1 MSDLSSIG
9 SGLNG
14 FGGSVG
20 PVNRLAPTLPLHN
33 RLDHLVEPVE
43 SPLSTGGHVD
53 RVELSDFARYLDM
66 LRQLPDVRQNLID
79 RVKSQIESGT
89 YETDDK
95 IDAVIENLG
104 RDELV

>member
-9 SGLNG
+9 TGMNG
-14 FGGSVG
+14 FSGSVG
-20 PVNRLAPTLPLHN
+20 PVNRLAPTAPIHN
-33 RLDHLVEPVE
+33 RLDHLVETVDSPV
-43 SPLSTGGHVD
+43 SSSGDVD

-79 RVKSQIESGT
+79 RVKSQIDAGT

-95 IDAVIENLG
+95 IDAAIENIA
-104 RDELV
+104 RDEPV

>member
-14 FGGSVG
+14 SGGPLS
-20 PVNRLAPTLPLHN
+20 PVNRLAPATPLHN
-33 RLDHLVEPVE
+33 RLDHLVEPIEVSIPRVE
-43 SPLSTGGHVD
+43 GD
-53 RVELSDFARYLDM
+53 RVELSEFARYLDM

-79 RVKSQIESGT
+79 RVKTQIEAGT

-95 IDAVIENLG
+95 IDAALENFM
-104 RDELV
+104 RDEF